1 MKNHIRYVLF
11 FLLIVAA
18 ISCKKKTP
26 KDIGLPLLPGE
37 DLLNAEYVDT
47 LTLISH
53 TTKDDSVRSDEFVN
67 TFNLLGTIN
76 DPVFGIT
83 KASVYTQFA
92 LSQVNPVFGANP
104 VLDSAV
110 LSIVY
115 KNPKYYGTLSSQKF
129 NVNELTQALH
139 KDSVYYSNKKF
150 TYTTT
155 PLAIIDLVPNP
166 KDSIKIDTVK
176 RPAHLRLQLNKTFFQ
191 KFLSDPAAI
200 TSYSSNANFQTFFKG
215 VYISTSGSIPPREG
229 AILNMDLT
237 HSYSRLTLFYHNDTK
252 DSLSYHFIITSA
264 DCARIS
270 HFEHD
275 YSLATDIQNQLNT
288 SPTIQEDKVY
298 VQPMAGVRTKI
309 TIPYLKNLYN
319 NGKVAINKAELILP
333 VEPLS
338 VDSPYFAHPILMA
351 AIADSALGA
360 LKMPDMY
367 EEGFGGNYDPTNKL
381 YKFNI
386 ARYIQQILNGTKKN
400 QGIYLISHPATS
412 AIIANRVQLTGGR
425 KTLSNPMRLRITY
438 TPLD

>member
-1 MKNHIRYVLF
+1 MKNNIRYVIF
-11 FLLIVAA
+11 FTLIVVA

-53 TTKDDSVRSDEFVN
+53 TDKDDSLLSVRLVH
-67 TFNLLGTIN
+67 NLLGTIS
-76 DPVFGIT
+76 DPVFGISQ
-83 KASVYTQFA
+83 ASVYTQLA
-92 LSQVNPVFGANP
+92 LSQVNPAFGVNP

-115 KNPKYYGTLSSQKF
+115 KNPQYYGTLYSQKF
-129 NVNELTQALH
+129 NVNELTQAIT
-139 KDSVYYSNKKF
+139 KDSTYYSNRTF
-150 TYTTT
+150 QYNTT
-155 PLAIIDLVPNP
+155 PLASTYLVPNP

-176 RPAHLRLQLNKTFFQ
+176 YPAHLRLQLDKTFFQ
-191 KFLSDPAAI
+191 PFLSSAAAI
-200 TSYSSNANFQTFFKG
+200 ASYGSNTSFQTFFKG
-215 VYISTSGSIPPREG
+215 LYISTSAGVPPGEG
-229 AILNMDLT
+229 AILNMDFT
-237 HSYSRLTLFYHNDTK
+237 HSYSRLTLFYHNSTQ
-252 DSLSYHFIITSA
+252 DSLSYYFIITNT

-275 YSLATDIQNQLNT
+275 YSLTPDIQNQLST

-309 TIPYLKNLYN
+309 TMPYLQNLYN
-319 NGKVAINKAELILP
+319 NGKIAINKAELILP

-338 VDSPYFAHPILMA
+338 ADSPFVAHPKLVA
-351 AIADSALGA
+351 TIADSALGP
-360 LKMPDMY
+360 LFLPDIY
-367 EEGFGGNYDPTNKL
+367 EGATYFGGEYDTKNKL

-400 QGIYLISHPATS
+400 QGMYIITS
-412 AIIANRVQLTGGR
+412 TSQITANRVQLIGGN
-425 KTLSNPMRLRITY
+425 KALSNPMRLKITY
-438 TPLD
+438 TPLE